1 MIIDDLDAFRRAFA
15 PDEAESPLI
24 VDPDAIL
31 TLPVAAQSLKPG
43 IVQHPKLPPCHGFNV
58 AESAVLL
65 TVKEILG
72 LLAAEGSYHTGSI
85 TRWPLDIEPQT
96 VDHLTG
102 MDNAGF
108 ILFTTCAYLDMAINT
123 ELGACIHGSP
133 LPEQV
138 ERHFDDLIARRI
150 YRSSNKRVSAKGR
163 SSS

>member
-1 MIIDDLDAFRRAFA
+1 
-15 PDEAESPLI
+15 
-24 VDPDAIL
+24 
-31 TLPVAAQSLKPG
+31 
-43 IVQHPKLPPCHGFNV
+43 
-58 AESAVLL
+58 
-65 TVKEILG
+65 
-72 LLAAEGSYHTGSI
+72 
-85 TRWPLDIEPQT
+85 
-96 VDHLTG
+96 